1 MFGRIEDLKIEHL
14 TFSIH
19 SVVPLTSSNSVQ
31 IKCQESSTKMLGFV
45 LHMYE
50 KLATKTYGP
59 KSVVS
64 TFFGTQTCTN
74 IASSTNVIA
83 LVLAVDRLKKGS
95 RNCISVYIAV
105 KLNAH
110 IYIFIYTCM

>member
-1 MFGRIEDLKIEHL
+1 
-14 TFSIH
+14 
-19 SVVPLTSSNSVQ
+19 
-31 IKCQESSTKMLGFV
+31 
-45 LHMYE
+45 MYE

-83 LVLAVDRLKKGS
+83 LVLAVDRLKK
-95 RNCISVYIAV
+95 RVKELYICIYCCKA
-105 KLNAH
+105 KCAYLY
-110 IYIFIYTCM
+110 IYIYLYVNIKIYYVYMCICDEHLHFW